1 MSMHYSVWDLRYIDK
16 VKLQP
21 FEFDS
26 GLEPAKELA
35 PPHDSTNYPTR
46 GCDWSA
52 ISDYEE
58 KHPKNRILRAR
69 APHGLSCSSAYWDM
83 SGKRILTT
91 SYDDKIRGKLSSTI
105 MLGR

>member
-1 MSMHYSVWDLRYIDK
+1 MHYSVWDLRYIDK